1 MTKSKVNNKNQKG
14 GLRGFNSRSELG
26 PTSDMKSNFR
36 SGMSGFRSGMSGL
49 RGGIKGN
56 INSLSEKFKNSDSSD
71 GDFQK
76 SGDGLWNTFRWD
88 SLSDTGASDASA
100 YMTPSGTGFFATFLQ
115 GAGGFCNTVFTILS
129 YLEKAL
135 NIVFLQAV
143 RLEPFILKSSYALY
157 LWKFILLIGLIVI
170 AITDLAGGAS
180 FDKESLQVIYSVCKG
195 INVIIIF
202 IATLVGAAKVGKR
215 IEDKNKLNKQTNT
228 TLKYPFPLLLVG
240 YIISA
245 LPILYELLSLVALS
259 SIVLAYYTVKCTG
272 ATPNTESWVET
283 ISNLLMLVGGM
294 GLVLSFLQFR
304 IKKSCGT
311 TKDTT
316 ELQGPTILMLT
327 SLSYFIVLL
336 ITLGFEQMVSDNV
349 MYWMNKSGGG
359 IPGTDCVKEQPE
371 DGFKSTLNLVLSILI
386 TTFLVIIIIIGV
398 MPPLGP
404 LTVLATLN
412 DRART
417 ILKTAV
423 DYIFKM
429 LI

>member
-36 SGMSGFRSGMSGL
+36 SGMSGLRS
-49 RGGIKGN
+49 GIKGN

-76 SGDGLWNTFRWD
+76 KGDNFWNRFRWNK
-88 SLSDTGASDASA
+88 LSDTGASDASA
-100 YMTPSGTGFFATFLQ
+100 YMTPSGTGFFATFLR
-115 GAGGFCNTVFTILS
+115 GAGGFCNLVFNILS
-129 YLEKAL
+129 ILEMVINK
-135 NIVFLQAV
+135 VFLQAE
-143 RLEPFILKSSYALY
+143 RLEPLILKSSFGLY
-157 LWKFILLIGLIVI
+157 LWKFILLVALIVI
-170 AITDLAGGAS
+170 ACADLAGGAL
-180 FDKESLQVIYSVCKG
+180 FNKESLQGIYSVCKG

-215 IEDKNKLNKQTNT
+215 IEDKKNETNT

-272 ATPNTESWVET
+272 AKPNTWGVIDT
-283 ISNLLMLVGGM
+283 ISNFLMLVGGM
-294 GLVLSFLQFR
+294 GFAFSFLQFR

-311 TKDTT
+311 NEKNST

-349 MYWMNKSGGG
+349 MYWINKSGGG
-359 IPGTDCVKEQPE
+359 NPGTDCVEE
-371 DGFKSTLNLVLSILI
+371 ETEEEGFATTVNLVLSILI
-386 TTFLVIIIIIGV
+386 TIFLVLIIIVGV
-398 MPPLGP
+398 IPPLGP
-404 LTVLATLN
+404 LTAIATLN

-417 ILKTAV
+417 ILKKAV
-423 DYIFKM
+423 DGIFKM